1 VIASSPATSRARR
14 ALGCAVAL
22 PAPIARRFEAIV
34 FDWDG
39 TAVPDRQADAG
50 RVRAL
55 VEELCALGMDLAIVS
70 GTHVGN
76 IDGQLAARP
85 TGPGRL
91 LLCLNRGSEVFAGGR
106 AGPRLVHRRTATDEE
121 DAALTAAAELTV
133 QRLADLGLN
142 TAIVSQRLNRRKIDL
157 IPEPAW
163 ADPAKARIAEL
174 LEAVERRLRARGVQ
188 SLRDAVEIAR
198 RATVDA
204 GLPDARVTSD
214 VKHLEI
220 GLTDK
225 SDSSTWVVSYLWSRG
240 IAPDLVLIAGDEM
253 GPLGGVS
260 GSDSLM
266 LVTEA
271 TGVTALS
278 VGVEPHGVP
287 AHVVHSRGGPAAFL
301 RVLEDQVERRR
312 RGDVPRVTE
321 DSRWSLRI
329 AGVDHQLERVH
340 ETLLC
345 IADGRLG
352 SNGAPL
358 PSDPSA
364 APSVVLAGAYQ
375 GADSDTALVACPRW
389 NWLSGSLSA
398 PATLHRTLD
407 LRTGLVHHRW
417 DASGSTVE
425 AVAFS
430 SLARPATAVLRVAG
444 ASAARPEVLPLSAD
458 DRAAASPR
466 NSDRRWVTSAAGTG
480 AGQVVASA
488 VTRPIG
494 PAAVER
500 LAVYAL
506 QSDANRA
513 VSWLRSGR
521 RAGFERLLV
530 EQRMAWAKRWES
542 ADIVIEGDDAL
553 QQAVRL
559 ALYNLM
565 GSAADEGEAAVGARG
580 LTGEAYGGHV
590 FWDTDVFVLPFL
602 AATHPAAARAVLEYR
617 VRRLPA
623 ALAAARACGR
633 AGARFPWESAGDG
646 SDVTP
651 RWGSDRL
658 GKATRI
664 RTGELEEHIVA
675 DVAWAAACYQEWTG
689 DTAFAIGP
697 GLRLLVETAR
707 YWASRIDVDP
717 DGRGHIRHVIG
728 PDEYHEDV
736 DDNAFTNVMARWNLR
751 AAAAAGRT
759 STHAAERRR
768 WLGIADALVDGYD
781 QTSGLYEQFAGFQRL
796 ETLIIRDLAPQRPV
810 AATMLL
816 GDERV
821 AGAQVIK
828 QADVLMLHHMVPGE
842 VAPDS
847 LAANLDFYE
856 PRTAHGSS
864 LSPGI
869 HAGLFA
875 RAGRLADALAAL
887 RLTARIDLDDLSGS
901 TAGGVHLGAM
911 GSLWQAL
918 VGGFCGVRPDGDAL
932 RVDPRLPPE
941 WSALEVRLRF
951 RGSVVRMRFE
961 SSKLTVW
968 AAPPAKVIWDG
979 SVVEV
984 HEAGH
989 RFDMAERES

>member
-1 VIASSPATSRARR
+1 MAASPAPSRVRR
-14 ALGCAVAL
+14 AIRCVAAL

-50 RVRAL
+50 AVRAL

-76 IDGQLAARP
+76 VDGQLAARP
-85 TGPGRL
+85 TGPGKL
-91 LLCLNRGSEVFAGGR
+91 FLCLNRGSEVFAVDR
-106 AGPRLVHRRTATDEE
+106 AGPRLLHRRTATDEE
-121 DAALTAAAELTV
+121 NAALTAAAELTV
-133 QRLADLGLN
+133 QRLADQGL
-142 TAIVSQRLNRRKIDL
+142 TAAIVSQRLNRRKIDL
-157 IPEPAW
+157 IPEPEW
-163 ADPAKARIAEL
+163 ADPPKARIAEL
-174 LEAVERRLRARGVQ
+174 LDAVERRLRARGVQ

-198 RATVDA
+198 LAAADV

-225 SDSSTWVVSYLWSRG
+225 SDSSTWVASYLWSRG

-287 AHVVHSRGGPAAFL
+287 AHVVHSRGGPSAFL
-301 RVLEDQVERRR
+301 GVLEDQAERRR

-321 DSRWSLRI
+321 DSSWSLRI
-329 AGVDHQLERVH
+329 AGVDDQLERVH

-389 NWLSGSLSA
+389 NRLSGSLSA

-417 DASGSTVE
+417 DASGSSVE

-444 ASAARPEVLPLSAD
+444 ASSARPEVLPLSAD

-466 NSDRRWVTSAAGTG
+466 NSDRRWVTSTAGTG

-513 VSWLRSGR
+513 VSRLRSGR

-530 EQRMAWAKRWES
+530 EQRRAWAKRWAS

-553 QQAVRL
+553 QQAVRFG
-559 ALYNLM
+559 LYNLM

-580 LTGEAYGGHV
+580 LTGEAYRGHV

-623 ALAAARACGR
+623 ALAAAGACGR

-651 RWGSDRL
+651 RSGSDRL

-689 DTAFAIGP
+689 DTAFAAGP
-697 GLRLLVETAR
+697 GRKLLVETAR
-707 YWASRIDVDP
+707 YWASRVEVDAN
-717 DGRGHIRHVIG
+717 GRGHIRHVIG

-751 AAAAAGRT
+751 AAAAAGGP
-759 STHAAERRR
+759 SIVAAERRL

-781 QTSGLYEQFAGFQRL
+781 ETTGLYEQFAGFQGL
-796 ETLIIRDLAPQRPV
+796 EPLIIRDVAPQRPV

-816 GDERV
+816 GADRV

-828 QADVLMLHHMVPGE
+828 QADVLMLHHMVPDE
-842 VAPDS
+842 VAPGS
-847 LAANLDFYE
+847 LVANLDFYE

-869 HAGLFA
+869 HAALFA
-875 RAGRLADALAAL
+875 RSGRLAEALSAL
-887 RLTARIDLDDLSGS
+887 RLTARIDLEDLSGS
-901 TAGGVHLGAM
+901 TAGGVHLAAM
-911 GSLWQAL
+911 GTVWQAL
-918 VGGFCGVRPDGDAL
+918 VAGFFGVRPVGDAL
-932 RVDPRLPPE
+932 RVDPHLPAE
-941 WSALEVRLRF
+941 WPALEVRLRF
-951 RGSVVRMRFE
+951 RGSGVRMRLE
-961 SSKLTVW
+961 STKLTVW
-968 AAPPAKVIWDG
+968 ARPPANVVWG
-979 SVVEV
+979 ENVVEV
-984 HEAGH
+984 DETGH
-989 RFDMAERES
+989 QFGMAERES